1 MDVIENSQVIKK
13 VLTTLINISGRKT
26 TKGYAISITDSL
38 LKKLEKNFNFL
49 KHVEVKDTRFLEDDV
64 PITVMSEINS
74 IEPTEIGKA
83 MYAIILTMN
92 ESLGKNAGHFFIKEL
107 SRNIGDDYNSSI
119 KNMGVDLSLIQ
130 LEHEVS
136 ELEKR
141 IVKTEKI

>member
-1 MDVIENSQVIKK
+1 MDVIENSHIIKK
-13 VLTTLINISGRKT
+13 VLITLINISGRKT

-38 LKKLEKNFNFL
+38 LKKLEKNFSFL

-83 MYAIILTMN
+83 MYAIITTMN

-119 KNMGVDLSLIQ
+119 KNMGVDLSLMQ

-141 IVKTEKI
+141 IIKTEKI